1 MSKSFFDAAASQS
14 SNSEPEYKK
23 KKSFGYGYGYY
34 FRPLQDYYDGQFSR
48 LEVEF
53 YEYLVGLADYYLREG
68 NPTFYHSYSSVS
80 DDTRISKET
89 IKTMVTKFK
98 ELGLLRTF
106 LGTQYGRKV
115 TNFEVDFLG
124 IIRKRKM
131 LFGNPEFYKPA
142 KVERIKKRLNALV
155 KMYLKRKRLLN
166 RRCKPSRY

>member
-1 MSKSFFDAAASQS
+1 MSKSFFNASASQS
-14 SNSEPEYKK
+14 SNSELEYKK

-34 FRPLQDYYDGQFSR
+34 FRPLQDYHGGQFSR

-68 NPTFYHSYSSVS
+68 NLTFYHSYSKVNE
-80 DDTRISKET
+80 DTRISKET
-89 IKTMVTKFK
+89 IQTMVTKFK

-106 LGTQYGRKV
+106 LGKQYGRNV

-131 LFGNPEFYKPA
+131 LFGNPEFYEPA
-142 KVERIKKRLNALV
+142 KAERIIKRLNALV
-155 KMYLKRKRLLN
+155 QMHLERKRLLN
-166 RRCKPSRY
+166 RRWKPKRY